1 MSTKVSVTIERQ
13 VTQFGYCSFSTEHE
27 TDIVEKWLVQN
38 ESSEWENEIDNW
50 EDSYTDKTWLDS
62 TDYQE
67 CEGDDDCEFDDEI
80 QEWKNEHSVSLNVFF
95 KSGCD
100 VDLISK
106 FIHDNKESFNSITNK
121 DWVEE
126 LTEDEKDVFS
136 KLQQIVK
143 LNSKSTK

>member
-50 EDSYTDKTWLDS
+50 YDSYTDKTWLDS

-80 QEWKNEHSVSLNVFF
+80 QKWKEKHTVSLNHFF
-95 KSGCD
+95 HSGCP
-100 VDLISK
+100 VELIGQ
-106 FIHDNKESFNSITNK
+106 FIFENKESFNSITNK

-126 LTEDEKDVFS
+126 LTEDEKKVFS